1 MEIVVYTE
9 ILNITNEVA
18 LPFWACAEVS
28 LGNGANGTVLDVV
41 TVDVEFSTLAEFV
54 LGIGFVI
61 GIGLATGVELSGIAD
76 DGITDGEGYGD
87 GYGDGESEGYIVGGI
102 DDCSGNGANGTPLGE
117 YGGFTLLMIGA
128 WATVGC
134 SLLASGTATV
144 VMGSAAAKAI
154 LFINNFKY
162 IAKIRSTN

>member
-1 MEIVVYTE
+1 M
-9 ILNITNEVA
+9 
-18 LPFWACAEVS
+18 S

-87 GYGDGESEGYIVGGI
+87 GYGESEGYIVGGI
-102 DDCSGNGANGTPLGE
+102 DDCSCNGANGTPLGE